1 MDKTINNNQQKIFDL
16 ALEIVEKGMS
26 IPAIFFLESTKYMS
40 FLGNQMLIFIGPI
53 ATCFINNQKY
63 YNYTSIF
70 EDRKN
75 IEFLISEIE
84 KINLKGHHWK
94 SQSNIYFCL

>member
-53 ATCFINNQKY
+53 ATCFINNSKY
-63 YNYTSIF
+63 YNFAEIL
-70 EDRKN
+70 EDRRN
-75 IEFLISEIE
+75 IELLISEIE
-84 KINLKGHHWK
+84 KLN
-94 SQSNIYFCL
+94 

>member
-53 ATCFINNQKY
+53 ATCFINSSKY
-63 YNYTSIF
+63 YNFAEIL
-70 EDRKN
+70 EDRRN
-75 IEFLISEIE
+75 IELLISEIE
-84 KINLKGHHWK
+84 KLN
-94 SQSNIYFCL
+94 